1 MLVDA
6 HTVEQMAQALFD
18 SCCEDLALY
27 DAHTPLNLDHI
38 EFEKGTQ
45 IAKLAIYEAVF
56 AQRAVELDPEVG
68 IAKPR
73 LRLAKQAFVPA
84 NKISLQART
93 MVITRDFT

>member
-1 MLVDA
+1 
-6 HTVEQMAQALFD
+6 MAQALFD

-68 IAKPR
+68 IAQSW
-73 LRLAKQAFVPA
+73 LYHAKRAFVLA
-84 NKISLQART
+84 FKLSLQARA
-93 MVITRDFT
+93 MVITQDFA